1 MKVVSVRVIV
11 YLAIFLA
18 FVALIEGKKSQVAKE
33 KAKEVESI
41 LSLMMENGAPVT
53 TYKVIPKDFALKEK
67 VTLKNCDASTCFYTS
82 RDKKNKLNIG
92 AKIYQQNSKQI
103 IGEVTFIS
111 NSPDYRNGLY
121 QVKVS
126 VPNFQEQAL
135 VAEVET
141 RTIKN
146 TLVVPSQA
154 IQDQNYLWTVNGSD
168 ASKVKI
174 KVGHKNSQYSQVTE
188 GIQEGQTIILDGANQ
203 IPIYK
208 KINVI
213 NDSKDKKVAPN
224 SEDAEAKS

>member
-1 MKVVSVRVIV
+1 MKIVSVRVIV

-41 LSLMMENGAPVT
+41 LSLMMENGAPVS
-53 TYKVIPKDFALKEK
+53 TYKVTPKDFVLKEK
-67 VTLKNCDASTCFYTS
+67 VTLKKCGVSLCFYTS
-82 RDKKNKLNIG
+82 RDKKNKLNVG
-92 AKIYQQNSKQI
+92 AKIYKQNSDQI
-103 IGEVTFIS
+103 MGEVTYIS
-111 NSPDYRNGLY
+111 NIPDYRNGLY

-126 VPNFQEQAL
+126 MPTFQEQAL

-141 RTIKN
+141 KTIKN

-154 IQDQNYLWTVNGSD
+154 IQDQQFIWIVKGND
-168 ASKVKI
+168 ADKIKI
-174 KVGHKNSQYSQVTE
+174 KVGHKNSQYSQITE
-188 GIQEGQTIILDGANQ
+188 GIQAGQTIILDGANQ

-213 NDSKDKKVAPN
+213 NDSKDNKVAPN